1 MRKDKLAEG
10 SVYHVFTK
18 SIAGYVIFNT
28 QQEYNRM
35 MECVKFYKMG
45 KPVVSFSRFYEYT
58 TEKQKVVSKA
68 LKGEEEIE
76 ILAYCLMPTHLHF
89 ILKQNKEKGISFF
102 MKNLLSSH
110 TRYFNKKHGR
120 KGPLWESRFQNVLV
134 KDDIQ
139 LLHLTR
145 YIHLNP
151 VTAHIVE
158 DPEDWLHS
166 SYKEYLDSVGV
177 ERVCKFE
184 DLIDITPD
192 EYRKFTIDQIGYQR
206 ELADIKNLVLD

>member
-1 MRKDKLAEG
+1 MRKDKLAVG

-28 QQEYNRM
+28 KEEYDRL
-35 MECVKFYKMG
+35 MECVRFYKMG
-45 KPVVSFSRFYEYT
+45 KPLVSFSRFCEYSIA
-58 TEKQKVVSKA
+58 KQKVIAKSA
-68 LKGEEEIE
+68 IGEEEIE

-89 ILKQNKEKGISFF
+89 VIKQNKEKGISFF
-102 MKNLLSSH
+102 MKNLLTSH

-134 KDDIQ
+134 NDDNQ

-145 YIHLNP
+145 YVHLNP

-158 DPEDWLHS
+158 DPEAWFHS
-166 SYKEYLDSVGV
+166 SYKEYVGAIDN

-184 DLIDITPD
+184 DLIELKPD
-192 EYRKFTIDQIGYQR
+192 QYREFVIDHIGYQR
-206 ELADIKNLVLD
+206 ELADIKHLVLE